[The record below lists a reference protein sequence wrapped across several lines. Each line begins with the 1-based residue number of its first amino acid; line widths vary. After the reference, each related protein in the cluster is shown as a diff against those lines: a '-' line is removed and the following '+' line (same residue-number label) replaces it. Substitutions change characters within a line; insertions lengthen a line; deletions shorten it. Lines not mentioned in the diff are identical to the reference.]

1 MAIDLDGANVYF
13 GSSVHTKSE
22 EWTRLL
28 ATRRTAAIA
37 HAQVMI
43 ELFIGEDALD
53 TTTTSS
59 ADFPRYDAAVYEQAL
74 WLLQKQAREAENR
87 ATALK
92 STGGSFA
99 KNIAAVAESERTIAL
114 DAIRFLVQYPR
125 VIRLV
130 KG

>member
-37 HAQVMI
+37 HAKAMI
-43 ELFIGEDALD
+43 ELFIGEDNLD

-74 WLLQKQAREAENR
+74 WLLQKQDREAENR

-92 STGGSFA
+92 STENQLPTAALQTIKAGGLEWHA
-99 KNIAAVAESERTIAL
+99 GQREVNR
-114 DAIRFLVQYPR
+114 RCR
-125 VIRLV
+125 
-130 KG
+130 

>member
-37 HAQVMI
+37 HAKAMI
-43 ELFIGEDALD
+43 ELFIGEETLD

-87 ATALK
+87 ITALK

-99 KNIAAVAESERTIAL
+99 KNIAAVAESERTIAP
-114 DAIRFLVQYPR
+114 DAIKFLVTAPR
-125 VIRLV
+125 TIRLV
-130 KG
+130 RG